1 MIMGD
6 ESSTMEKQPPSVPK
20 NSSAKTGVNNT
31 QSSTS
36 TFSLTELLQRDR
48 IETKLNLTIAAAVS
62 SSLADPTP
70 SLSAI
75 SSFSQEKKFDQF
87 LDEVVLE
94 QLQNAERLWSLN
106 PSRRESLGKFL
117 AELSKQPEPE
127 NPQDKLKE
135 FIAQDRTPQ
144 AQEALKQ
151 LFKQIALA
159 QLGKALLVKS
169 WNPEKFSRADLKN
182 LTSAIEKGM
191 RTFVHLQTSTSQLI
205 QRNFYS
211 WYNLSA
217 PHQDLLWSLIENA
230 SLEDPSLESAKD
242 WVLCRARKL
251 SAETLGERDRY
262 SKLFYQFLWKS
273 IQTHELIR
281 PSNRNVF
288 GFCPT
293 LRDGCLM
300 DQAPSHIEWIGF
312 EPLSFELLFCEIR
325 YLWNQPKSLP
335 LWIKG
340 NSLEMSM
347 EQQSQLPLTH
357 SGKQNILQQLEAI
370 SSCEIA
376 MIAEESLIRTQSR
389 TLAGQALRKQIDQH
403 SVLKKVKQPQSTR
416 GMYQACQAMEK
427 LRQGGVLIWARE
439 EVLDESSG
447 KPALQFLLNQ
457 AKILFIADLSALQCT
472 QDTIKRDLPK
482 ALYVLQK
489 ENDLEIRKG
498 HRPLMIKTYGSIE
511 SSQDV
516 QLLFDRIFSLL
527 KKPEQ
532 SFPHE
537 PFQIHSRISP
547 IEQREWEQH
556 WFNPADDQMVDQI
569 ETLKKSSKPLGE
581 LAIVR
586 MLSWADLGK
595 TAEKSEQKSA
605 TTGAPPHFFMWSEL
619 GDRGNEIFIS
629 EEAGLPNASTKKGN
643 IFVIY
648 PQEINWSV
656 PLQSLIRSQ
665 LTRDWLNYSAERKK
679 GGWSLKEADI
689 KSIPIP
695 KHIYLHFKT
704 SQVGTLNSVETKL
717 SNFGQKL
724 ISLVPSRPGEALTL
738 MENNKIEAE
747 TLKAQIF
754 TLAAQV
760 LHQQKKEQSTLFSLV
775 RHDGQIQQQ
784 TLEKVVLQESDLCRV
799 DQHPLIRF
807 TPTLAEHQAI
817 HHVTQ
822 VQHPSPGVLLAT
834 SKGLTQ
840 FLHIQDSWLRDRLL
854 EKIAILKTYLTEP
867 TWKELCSEIKV
878 PKNPDQTK
886 LITLQIVKAYHEE
899 KMRKKELVHL
909 LGACLIEN
917 SEHSSPAKIG
927 LLQ

>member
-1 MIMGD
+1 MGD
-6 ESSTMEKQPPSVPK
+6 DSSTMDKHQERQPLF
-20 NSSAKTGVNNT
+20 N
-31 QSSTS
+31 
-36 TFSLTELLQRDR
+36 LTNLIQRDR
-48 IETKLNLTIAAAVS
+48 IESKLNGSILIPSPTGS
-62 SSLADPTP
+62 SETLSPAITVATP
-70 SLSAI
+70 SYFLEMP
-75 SSFSQEKKFDQF
+75 FNQF

-94 QLQNAERLWSLN
+94 QLQNADRLWSLN

-127 NPQDKLKE
+127 NPQETLKE
-135 FIAQDRTPQ
+135 FIAHDRTPQ

-151 LFKQIALA
+151 LFKQIALV
-159 QLGKALLVKS
+159 QLGKALLAKS
-169 WNPEKFSRADLKN
+169 WNPEKFARADLKN
-182 LTSAIEKGM
+182 LTAAIEKGM

-211 WYNLSA
+211 WYNLS
-217 PHQDLLWSLIENA
+217 PLHQDQLWSLMEQA
-230 SLEDPSLESAKD
+230 SMEDPTLENAKD
-242 WVLCRARKL
+242 WLLCKARKL

-273 IQTHELIR
+273 IQNHQLIR
-281 PSNRNVF
+281 PYTQAGNRTLF

-293 LRDGCLM
+293 LRDGCMM
-300 DQAPSHIEWIGF
+300 DHAPSHIEWIGF

-340 NSLEMSM
+340 SSLEMSM
-347 EQQSQLPLTH
+347 EHQAQLPLTH

-376 MIAEESLIRTQSR
+376 IIAEESPIRTQSR
-389 TLAGQALRKQIDQH
+389 SLAGQALRKQVEQH
-403 SVLKKVKQPQSTR
+403 SILKKIKQPQSTR
-416 GMYQACQAMEK
+416 GMYQACQALEK
-427 LRQGGVLIWARE
+427 LRQGGVLLWARE
-439 EVLDESSG
+439 ETLEESSG
-447 KPALQFLLNQ
+447 KPVLQFILNQ
-457 AKILFIADLSALQCT
+457 AKILFIADLSALQCN
-472 QDTIKRDLPK
+472 QDAIKRDLPK

-489 ENDLEIRKG
+489 ENNLEERKG
-498 HRPLMIKTYGSIE
+498 HRPLMIKTYGTVD

-527 KKPEQ
+527 KKPDQ

-569 ETLKKSSKPLGE
+569 ETLKRSSTPLGE

-586 MLSWADLGK
+586 MISWHELQKNASL
-595 TAEKSEQKSA
+595 ELHQKSGA
-605 TTGAPPHFFMWSEL
+605 TAPHRFFLWSEL
-619 GDRGNEIFIS
+619 GNRGNEIFIS
-629 EEAGLPNASTKKGN
+629 EEVDLPNPSHKKGVV
-643 IFVIY
+643 FVVY
-648 PQEINWSV
+648 PQESQWSI

-695 KHIYLHFKT
+695 KHIYHHFKKAPNEP
-704 SQVGTLNSVETKL
+704 GTKTTTQFEQRLT
-717 SNFGQKL
+717 
-724 ISLVPSRPGEALTL
+724 SLVPARPGEALVL
-738 MENNKIEAE
+738 MENHKTEASL
-747 TLKAQIF
+747 LKAQVF
-754 TLAAQV
+754 VLAAQV
-760 LHQQKKEQSTLFSLV
+760 LHQQKKEQATLFSMV
-775 RHDGQIQQQ
+775 GTDGQIHQQ
-784 TLEKVVLQESDLCRV
+784 TLEKIVLQENDLCKI

-807 TPTLAEHQAI
+807 TPTLSEHQAVFN
-817 HHVTQ
+817 VTQ
-822 VQHPSPGVLLAT
+822 VAHPSPGILLAT

-840 FLHIQDSWLRDRLL
+840 FLHIQDTWLRERVL
-854 EKIAILKTYLTEP
+854 EKITQLQTFVSEP
-867 TWKELCSEIKV
+867 TWKEICEEIKV
-878 PKNPDQTK
+878 PKNPEQTK
-886 LITLQIVKAYHEE
+886 LVTHQIVKAYHEE

-909 LGACLIEN
+909 LGACLIESN
-917 SEHSSPAKIG
+917 ENASPNKIG